1 MRHHFFL
8 HCLYYL
14 FSGLIISGCGYEV
27 LPDNK
32 NFRYELEGENNFSS
46 HEAFLRKNSPIE
58 SDIKVVFGESVFRTD
73 KVLFTSSGATTG
85 VNLSLK
91 IPVKIYINNE
101 ISFDDFIKSNT
112 YLTKINN
119 NIAEEASLNQA
130 KSKLYE
136 SILLSIDNIIYSLRN

>member
-1 MRHHFFL
+1 M
-8 HCLYYL
+8 
-14 FSGLIISGCGYEV
+14 
-27 LPDNK
+27 PDKK
-32 NFRYELEGENNFSS
+32 NFLYELEGENNFSS
-46 HEAFLRKNSPIE
+46 HEAFLRKNSPRD
-58 SDIKVVFGESVFRTD
+58 SDVKVVFGESVFRTD
-73 KVLFTSSGATTG
+73 KVLFTSSGTTTG

-91 IPVKIYINNE
+91 IPVKIYIDNE

>member
-1 MRHHFFL
+1 M
-8 HCLYYL
+8 
-14 FSGLIISGCGYEV
+14 
-27 LPDNK
+27 PDKK
-32 NFRYELEGENNFSS
+32 NFLYELEGENNFSS
-46 HEAFLRKNSPIE
+46 HEAFLRKNSPRD
-58 SDIKVVFGESVFRTD
+58 SDVKVVFGESVFRTD

-119 NIAEEASLNQA
+119 NIAEEANLNQA

>member
-1 MRHHFFL
+1 M
-8 HCLYYL
+8 
-14 FSGLIISGCGYEV
+14 
-27 LPDNK
+27 PDKK
-32 NFRYELEGENNFSS
+32 NFLYELEGENNFSS
-46 HEAFLRKNSPIE
+46 HEAFLRKNSPRD
-58 SDIKVVFGESVFRTD
+58 SDVKVVFGESVFRTD
-73 KVLFTSSGATTG
+73 KVLFTSSGTTTG

>member
-8 HCLYYL
+8 HCLFYIC
-14 FSGLIISGCGYEV
+14 SGLIISGCGYEV
-27 LPDNK
+27 MPDTK
-32 NFRYELEGENNFSS
+32 NFLYELEGENNFSS
-46 HEAFLRKNSPIE
+46 HEAFLRKNSPRD
-58 SDIKVVFGESVFRTD
+58 SDVKVVFGESVFRTD
-73 KVLFTSSGATTG
+73 KVLFTSSGTTTG